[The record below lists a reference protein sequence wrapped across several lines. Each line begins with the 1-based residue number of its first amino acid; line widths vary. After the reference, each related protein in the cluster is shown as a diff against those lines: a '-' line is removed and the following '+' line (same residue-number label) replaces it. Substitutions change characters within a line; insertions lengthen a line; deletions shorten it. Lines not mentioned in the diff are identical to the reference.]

1 MFLSSATACGLSGF
15 ITSATAIMP
24 SRLSLRQK
32 NSGVLPSAASSPA
45 LASSDA
51 GISMRSFTALR
62 LPPSASAPSISART
76 PLPGRALKPSIAP
89 GSIPRLCAPLSTA
102 FARGCS
108 LRLSRVEAKRRSS
121 SSLTP
126 SAGITSVI
134 SGVPAVMVP
143 VLSSTTVS
151 TLPAASIETAV
162 LNSIPCFAPMPL
174 PTIIATGVASPRAQG
189 QLITST
195 DIPRAT
201 LLPSSSHT
209 MNVTAA
215 MDMTVGTNTPE
226 TLSAIFA
233 IGALVAEASLT
244 ILMIWLRVVSS
255 PTRSA
260 RQRI

>member
-1 MFLSSATACGLSGF
+1 M
-15 ITSATAIMP
+15 
-24 SRLSLRQK
+24 RQK

-76 PLPGRALKPSIAP
+76 PLPGRAVKPSVAP

-195 DIPRAT
+195 DIPRASAKPT

-255 PTRSA
+255 PTRRA